1 MKKGLVI
8 QSKIKALYDIFLN
21 KQFILFVII
30 GCINTLSTTVFSTI
44 YTSVLNSIQA
54 FIVGYLTGIII
65 SYTLNTTFTFKQ
77 KFNVVSLLK
86 FSISTIP
93 NFIIQMII
101 VYIGIAIL
109 HLPNI
114 VCYGMAAVIGVPITF
129 LILKLYVFVNGKE

>member
-1 MKKGLVI
+1 MVVGNKV
-8 QSKIKALYDIFLN
+8 KALYDMFFN
-21 KQFILFVII
+21 KQFILFVMI

-44 YTSVLNSIQA
+44 YARVLNSIQA

-77 KFNVVSLLK
+77 KFNMMRLLK

-101 VYIGIAIL
+101 VYLGVTIL

-114 VCYGMAAVIGVPITF
+114 ICYGMAAVIGVPITF
-129 LILKLYVFVNGKE
+129 LILKLYVFVNRKE